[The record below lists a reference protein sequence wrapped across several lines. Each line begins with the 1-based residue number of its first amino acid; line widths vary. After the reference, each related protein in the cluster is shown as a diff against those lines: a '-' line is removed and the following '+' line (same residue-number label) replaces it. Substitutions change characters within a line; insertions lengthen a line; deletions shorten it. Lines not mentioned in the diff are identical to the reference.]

1 MEDDFKLLMPTSV
14 ITDKMDKIIEA
25 FVKYYGENRRE
36 EITSK
41 LKSVL
46 LLKFSSTDSLK
57 NNISKIKANLF
68 RRVYGISEDSY
79 LFFNYDE
86 FFDLLEVKDLDTNYF
101 PYLGGEI
108 KEIITGSKDIEPEE
122 IYKGFKEGKY
132 PKLEEFLKLYKP
144 LREKLKPYEEQ
155 VEREEEKEKELE
167 DKYFEILLSEF
178 SYLFNEEDIEKY
190 HSIGFPPT
198 EIVDYL
204 GFSIDTLGHCFDD
217 EHETKLNDPSSE
229 DWEKEDIIKE
239 RLKFLKNHITLSDPK
254 YKLNPP
260 NYEDYLNNPE
270 SKEFIEKTR
279 AICEKITRRKKELN
293 DLKTIEI
300 IEGLEDYKK
309 NRAEI
314 EKRNFVNK
322 NDMLGPFVYNSP
334 VSCYEENFVLT
345 PSGYVLSPLILINS
359 GTGELDC
366 TIIHELNHAF
376 EQETITINESGCI
389 SRTGWDDSTIKFLNH
404 KEYDQMQYSGITRKY
419 ELLSEYVNDR
429 LAQEITDVFHSMGDY
444 IFSPKRGNS
453 SSGYIMVSIIAED
466 FFKEF
471 KDIIIKSRS
480 HNNIGYLFEQI
491 GKDYFEELNDIINE
505 FYNSFGLNFGA
516 MSVICDYKN
525 NVVNDNTIHL
535 GQLIEKKNELMN
547 KMREHKMNSTISIN

>member
-204 GFSIDTLGHCFDD
+204 GFSIDTLG
-217 EHETKLNDPSSE
+217 L
-229 DWEKEDIIKE
+229 
-239 RLKFLKNHITLSDPK
+239 
-254 YKLNPP
+254 
-260 NYEDYLNNPE
+260 
-270 SKEFIEKTR
+270 
-279 AICEKITRRKKELN
+279 
-293 DLKTIEI
+293 
-300 IEGLEDYKK
+300 
-309 NRAEI
+309 
-314 EKRNFVNK
+314 
-322 NDMLGPFVYNSP
+322 
-334 VSCYEENFVLT
+334 VL
-345 PSGYVLSPLILINS
+345 
-359 GTGELDC
+359 
-366 TIIHELNHAF
+366 
-376 EQETITINESGCI
+376 
-389 SRTGWDDSTIKFLNH
+389 
-404 KEYDQMQYSGITRKY
+404 M
-419 ELLSEYVNDR
+419 
-429 LAQEITDVFHSMGDY
+429 
-444 IFSPKRGNS
+444 
-453 SSGYIMVSIIAED
+453 
-466 FFKEF
+466 
-471 KDIIIKSRS
+471 
-480 HNNIGYLFEQI
+480 
-491 GKDYFEELNDIINE
+491 
-505 FYNSFGLNFGA
+505 
-516 MSVICDYKN
+516 
-525 NVVNDNTIHL
+525 
-535 GQLIEKKNELMN
+535 MN
-547 KMREHKMNSTISIN
+547 MKQN